1 MDSIVDSVAQYLN
14 NCCLDSWVLR
24 HIDPVSGYAKIET
37 GTNSVR
43 NWSTLL
49 GLIVRDPSNRACF
62 RFDFRGLNFDSRQDT
77 RSVAA
82 EH

>member
-1 MDSIVDSVAQYLN
+1 M
-14 NCCLDSWVLR
+14 
-24 HIDPVSGYAKIET
+24 

-62 RFDFRGLNFDSRQDT
+62 RFDFRGLNFDSRQGT